1 MKFKLKDYKP
11 NEAIKIIREWSG
23 LSQKEFAKTIN
34 RSKDTVQSW
43 ELGRTIPSFA
53 TIYEIAKKYNLD
65 ITVEKKR
72 K

>member
-23 LSQKEFAKTIN
+23 LTQEEFAKTID

-53 TIYEIAKKYNLD
+53 TIYEIAKKHKLD
-65 ITVEKKR
+65 ITIEKR